1 MDNTGGGGKGVC
13 LDVRTAEE
21 YIKRRGGNIFF
32 LFQTLRDTKEPAVL
46 VLFGAIVFV
55 FFCFEMFFCFFYSM
69 AERKRMMGP
78 VCNVLLCIYTH
89 TQGIARDVIRSDD
102 VWKGGGW

>member
-1 MDNTGGGGKGVC
+1 MC